1 MQIVFKSSTSV
12 SVELMNQDVYF
23 TKQAYDVSLN
33 GEVKLKDVKTNVFS
47 LYDLKPDTTYQIEVA
62 NKTLSFKTD
71 SYTKFL
77 DVIDFGIKG
86 DGVFDNTKAIQK
98 LLDDAPK
105 DSYIYF
111 GAGTYFTGP
120 IFLRS
125 DLTIEISKG
134 AVILG
139 ETDRN
144 KYPIL
149 KAQLIRADGS
159 IFEQS
164 TWEGT
169 PADTYASI
177 FTGIE
182 VSNVKIIGEGVVDE
196 NAQNSDWWV
205 NHKVMRG
212 AWRPKGIFLSHCSH
226 IGLQGITV
234 KNTPSWNI
242 HPYFSSYLDFI
253 DIKLESPSD
262 SPNTDGCNPESSDHV
277 NLIGIKFSV
286 GDDCIAIKSGKFEM
300 GMKYRKPTQ
309 KMVVRNCFMNKGHGA
324 VVLGSE
330 CSGGI
335 RDLTVEKCYFYD
347 TDRGLRIK
355 TRRGRGESMVIDGV
369 TFDNILMDQVRTPLV
384 MNMYYFCDDDGKTE
398 YVWSKDALKV
408 DNRTPYLG
416 SFTFKNIVATNTH
429 AAAGFFYGLKEMP
442 IESITLENIKITYA
456 DNPEPFAPAMMS
468 FLEPQVKQG
477 FQFRNVKAVS
487 VRNVDISGQ
496 DGEPYVYENVEQIK
510 R

>member
-1 MQIVFKSSTSV
+1 MQVIFKSATSV
-12 SVELMNQDVYF
+12 SIELLNNDIYF
-23 TKQAYDVSLN
+23 TKEAYDVLLDSQVVLQS
-33 GEVKLKDVKTNVFS
+33 VKTNVFS
-47 LYDLKPDTTYQIEVA
+47 LYELKPNTTYVVKVGHKKIE
-62 NKTLSFKTD
+62 FKTD
-71 SYTKFL
+71 NYTDWI
-77 DVIDFGIKG
+77 DVKAHGMIG
-86 DGVFDNTKAIQK
+86 DGVFDNTNALQRII
-98 LLDDAPK
+98 DDAPK
-105 DSYIYF
+105 NAHIYI
-111 GAGTYFTGP
+111 GPGTYFTSP
-120 IFLRS
+120 IFLKS
-125 DLTIEISKG
+125 DLTIELAKDAI
-134 AVILG
+134 ILA
-139 ETDRN
+139 ETDRL
-144 KYPIL
+144 KYPIV

-164 TWEGT
+164 SWEGT
-169 PADTYASI
+169 PADTFASI

-182 VSNVKIIGEGVVDE
+182 VENVKIIGEGIIDE
-196 NAQNSDWWV
+196 NAQNSEWWV

-212 AWRPKGIFLSHCSH
+212 GAWRPKGIFLTHCKH

-242 HPYFSSYLDFI
+242 HPYFSSHLDFI

-262 SPNTDGCNPESSDHV
+262 SPNTDGCNPESCDHV

-300 GMKYRKPTQ
+300 GMKYRKPTE

-355 TRRGRGESMVIDGV
+355 TRRGRGESMIIDGV

-398 YVWSKDALKV
+398 YVWSKKALKV
-408 DNRTPYLG
+408 DNKTPFLG

-442 IESITLENIKITYA
+442 IKSITLDNVDISYA
-456 DNPEPFAPAMMS
+456 GNPEPFAPAMMS

-477 FQFRNVKAVS
+477 FQFRNVQTVNIH
-487 VRNVDISGQ
+487 NVNIHGQ
-496 DGEPYVYENVEQIK
+496 DGDAY
-510 R
+510 